1 MAERPNAGALK
12 APEGQPS
19 GGSNPSLAATFEFH
33 LRLTEGADVADPKM
47 GTAGGQTTIPAHLV
61 RRLNEHGVAVGF
73 GIVGDYALRLFGA
86 LADAGLPMLVTAD
99 EQGSGFAAD
108 AYARLR
114 GLGVVGCTSSV
125 GGLKL
130 ANAVANAWAEQVPL
144 LVVSGAPGLAERAN
158 GAMLHHRIKDFD
170 TQLKVFRDLTVAQ
183 AVLDNSVIAAA
194 EIDRVIATMLAT
206 QRPGYLEIPRDH
218 VDVVIGSSPDPIE
231 LQPQSVNEAKLAAAV
246 ADVVAMLRSANS
258 AVIQAGVMVAR
269 RSLAVP
275 LLGLAEHL
283 GLPVATSSMSKGVF
297 PERHPLALGVYQGA
311 VSPSAVVDVVEGA
324 DVLLSLG
331 VLPTDLNFGGFTA
344 HISPTH
350 LIACTDTDVT
360 VGLRTYQDVPLA
372 AFLPA
377 LQSAVAEGRDA
388 LLPAEHVVPEFTPA
402 GAVPIHVERLIG
414 AVASHLDNRH
424 GFIVDPGDC
433 LFASVELPVPAWS
446 LSSAYYATMGYA
458 VPAALGAGKADP
470 EHRPVVLLGD
480 GAFAMSGIESGWCAF
495 NGVHPIIIVMD
506 NSGYGTQRPM
516 RDGPFNDIAPL
527 AVEKLVDVF
536 GVGKGWVV
544 TTEDELASA
553 LAEAFAHDE
562 LAIVHVKVPKGSIS
576 PALARLT
583 DALGKRV

>member
-1 MAERPNAGALK
+1 MPDSTKPLINGE
-12 APEGQPS
+12 
-19 GGSNPSLAATFEFH
+19 
-33 LRLTEGADVADPKM
+33 
-47 GTAGGQTTIPAHLV
+47 TTIPAHLV
-61 RRLNEHGVAVGF
+61 RRLAEHGVTVGF

-114 GLGVVGCTSSV
+114 GLGVVGCTYSV

-130 ANAVANAWAEQVPL
+130 TNAVANAWAEQVPL
-144 LVVSGAPGLAERAN
+144 LVVSGAPGIAERAN
-158 GAMLHHRIKDFD
+158 GAMLHHRVKDYD
-170 TQLKVFRDLTVAQ
+170 TQLKVFQDLTVAQ
-183 AVLDNSVIAAA
+183 AVLDNPITAAA

-206 QRPGYLEIPRDH
+206 QRPGYLEIPRDQ
-218 VDVVIGSSPDPIE
+218 VDYLINSSPDPIQ
-231 LQPQSVNEAKLAAAV
+231 LQPQPVNEAKLAAAV
-246 ADVVAMLRSANS
+246 ADVVSMLSSANS
-258 AVIQAGVMVAR
+258 AVIQAGVMVSR
-269 RSLAVP
+269 RSLGAP

-283 GLPVATSSMSKGVF
+283 GLMVATSSMSKGVF

-311 VSPSAVVDVVEGA
+311 VSPVNVVEVVEGA

-360 VGLRTYQDVPLA
+360 VGLRTYREVPLA

-377 LQSAVAEGRDA
+377 LRDAVAAGRDA
-388 LLPAEHVVPEFTPA
+388 LLPAEHDVPEFVSA
-402 GAVPIHVERLIG
+402 GAVPIHAERLIA
-414 AVASHLDNRH
+414 AVAARMNASHGL
-424 GFIVDPGDC
+424 IVDPGDC

-446 LSSAYYATMGYA
+446 ISSAYYATMGYA
-458 VPAALGAGKADP
+458 VPAALGAGKADA
-470 EHRPVVLLGD
+470 EHRPVVLVGD

-506 NSGYGTQRPM
+506 NSGFGTQRPM

-527 AVEKLVDVF
+527 AAEKLVDVF
-536 GVGKGWVV
+536 GVGKGWLAS
-544 TTEDELASA
+544 TEDELSEA
-553 LAEAFAHDE
+553 LAEAFDHDE